1 MSMST
6 KIDDLPGPIPL
17 EVQHE
22 LQEMQGTR
30 ASEIIQEVP
39 SNIKANLKRKV
50 HFADESEQLS
60 LVSFLNEDNL
70 FVYGFLVLASL
81 PTVTLYV
88 QSLPIIGAYAS
99 SDIMTALIKG
109 AVLLVLLILTKIYVL
124 PRVKF

>member
-17 EVQHE
+17 EVQHDLE
-22 LQEMQGTR
+22 QIRETT
-30 ASEIIQEVP
+30 ASEIKEVP
-39 SNIKANLKRKV
+39 SNIKASLRRKV

-70 FVYGFLVLASL
+70 FVYGFLVLASM
-81 PTVTLYV
+81 PTVTVYV

-99 SDIMTALIKG
+99 SDIMTSLIKG

-124 PRVKF
+124 PRIKF